1 MKVLIVDDEPT
12 ILETVEHRLRKEG
25 FSTFSAPSAEEG
37 MRLFRLVKP
46 DLILLDVMLPQRSGF
61 DLCRAIRRD
70 NNRTPIIFLTARSS
84 EDDRVAGLELGG
96 DDYIVKPFSLAE
108 LVARVRSVL
117 RRSSGDAPQETID
130 TGGLKI
136 DPRTHEAW
144 LDSRTLTL
152 SPKEFALLYFLARH
166 SGQVFSRDVLLDR
179 VWGQDAY
186 VTSRTVDV
194 HIRWL
199 RERIESDPSKPTRIL
214 TVRGVGYKFVS

>member
-1 MKVLIVDDEPT
+1 MKVLVVDDEPT
-12 ILETVEHRLRKEG
+12 ILETLEHRLRKEG
-25 FSTFSAPSAEEG
+25 FSTFSAPSAEEA

-61 DLCRAIRRD
+61 EFCRAIRKDSRV
-70 NNRTPIIFLTARSS
+70 PIIFLTARGS
-84 EDDRVAGLELGG
+84 EDDKVMGLELGG
-96 DDYIVKPFSLAE
+96 DDYIIKPFSLAE
-108 LVARVRSVL
+108 VVARVRSVM
-117 RRSSGDAPQETID
+117 RRSSGEPARETIE

-144 LDSRTLTL
+144 LNEQPLTL
-152 SPKEFALLYFLARH
+152 SPKEFALLYFLSRN
-166 SGQVFSRDVLLDR
+166 SGQVFSRDTLLDR

-199 RERIESDPSKPTRIL
+199 RERVEEDPSKPNRIL